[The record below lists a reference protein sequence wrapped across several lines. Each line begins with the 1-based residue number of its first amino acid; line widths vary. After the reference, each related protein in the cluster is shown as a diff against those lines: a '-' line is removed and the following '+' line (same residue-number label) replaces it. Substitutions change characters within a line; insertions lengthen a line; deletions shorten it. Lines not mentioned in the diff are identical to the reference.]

1 VYKTVY
7 SERVVKRKE
16 IKMFSNVKTYS
27 QLIAAERR
35 DNTSNGNAVYFITM
49 EDGTTGRTERDAM
62 WVCGFSKSWEG
73 LEVAYD
79 VRRNKNGSYTFTDI
93 KRA

>member
-1 VYKTVY
+1 
-7 SERVVKRKE
+7 
-16 IKMFSNVKTYS
+16 MFENVKTYS

-35 DNTSNGNAVYFITM
+35 DNTKNGNPVYFITM

-62 WVCGFSKSWEG
+62 WVCGFGGEAWEG

-79 VRRNKNGSYTFTDI
+79 VTRNKNGSYTFTDI
-93 KRA
+93 QLA